1 MIIFIFAFRHSQA
14 QSSPKEY
21 DVFTGYPNK
30 VAGCLHFEV
39 TVYLYFRLIQVGS
52 EVCLWLLGPAI
63 EHGTVSDVLKSWRQ
77 KPSSLKNLVQQRD
90 REVQ

>member
-1 MIIFIFAFRHSQA
+1 MIIFIFVSRHSQG

-30 VAGCLHFEV
+30 VAGCLDFEV
-39 TVYLYFRLIQVGS
+39 TVYLYFRLIQVGGS

-63 EHGTVSDVLKSWRQ
+63 RT
-77 KPSSLKNLVQQRD
+77 
-90 REVQ
+90 